1 MKTADLYDTH
11 GDALRLCHLPF
22 LVLGRM
28 RAFHGPVTTVKCFED
43 NALLKAALQEPGA
56 GRVMVVDGGGS
67 TRRALLGD
75 QIALILQRNGWAG
88 IVINGAVRDRDEID
102 AMEVGVRCLGTS
114 PVKSAKAGVG
124 QKDVAVSFGNVEIR
138 PGMHLWADADGVV
151 IADGPLA

>member
-22 LVLGRM
+22 LQLGRKT
-28 RAFHGPVTTVKCFED
+28 AFHGPVATVKCVED
-43 NALLKAALQEPGA
+43 NALLKSELQKPGE

-75 QIALILQRNGWAG
+75 MIALILHENGWAG
-88 IVINGAVRDRDEID
+88 IVINGAVRDRAEID
-102 AMEVGVRCLGTS
+102 AMPVGVRCLGTS

-124 QKDVAVSFGNVEIR
+124 QKDVPVTFGNVDIR
-138 PGMHLWADADGVV
+138 PGMYLWADEDGVV
-151 IADGPLA
+151 VADGPLS